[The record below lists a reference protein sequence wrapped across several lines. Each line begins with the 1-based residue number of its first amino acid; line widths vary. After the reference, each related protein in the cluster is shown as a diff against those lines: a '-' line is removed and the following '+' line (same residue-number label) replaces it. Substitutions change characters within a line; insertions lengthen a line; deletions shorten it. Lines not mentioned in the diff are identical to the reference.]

1 MTKELITINPPSES
15 AVAALMDATAGD
27 EPLSANDLPLVK
39 MPASGSQIWEV
50 PSADGIEPVK
60 EISGILLHHQS
71 TRSYWIE
78 TVEDGGDSN
87 SPPDCAS
94 DDGNT
99 GVPNTTDKV
108 AYGGACEEC
117 PMSQWG
123 SSANPKSPNGNACKQ
138 MKNVFLLQEG
148 KVLPLLVRIPPSS
161 LRTLRQYLILLAS
174 EDKRPW
180 DVVTTLSLEKAQNAT
195 GQVYSHLVVSASAL
209 KPNDKIGAFRNQM
222 LPALAPTPRRAAIAA
237 EEEGE

>member
-1 MTKELITINPPSES
+1 MTTKDLITISPPSLR
-15 AVAALMDATAGD
+15 AVEALMEATAGD
-27 EPLSANDLPLVK
+27 EPLSASDLPIVK

-50 PSADGIEPVK
+50 PSGDGVDPVK

-71 TRSYWIE
+71 VRSYWIKE
-78 TVEDGGDSN
+78 AGDGDN

-94 DDGNT
+94 SDGSV
-99 GVPNTTDKV
+99 GVPNTTEKV

-123 SSANPKSPNGNACKQ
+123 SSTKSPNGKACKQ

-209 KPNDKIGAFRNQM
+209 KPNDAIGKFREQM
-222 LPALAPTPRRAAIAA
+222 LPALAPTPRRAAIEAA
-237 EEEGE
+237 E

>member
-1 MTKELITINPPSES
+1 MTAKDLIVINPPSES

-71 TRSYWIE
+71 VRSYWIE

-87 SPPDCAS
+87 APPDCAS
-94 DDGNT
+94 DDGNM
-99 GVPNTTDKV
+99 GIPNTTEEV
-108 AYGGACEEC
+108 AYGGVCEEC

-123 SSANPKSPNGNACKQ
+123 SSTKSPNGKACKQ
-138 MKNVFLLQEG
+138 MKNVFLLQDG

-161 LRTLRQYLILLAS
+161 LLAMRKYLVMLAS
-174 EDKRPW
+174 EDKRLW
-180 DVVTTLSLEKAQNAT
+180 AVVTTLSLEKAQNAA
-195 GQVYSHLVVSASAL
+195 GQVYSHLVVSASAME
-209 KPNDKIGAFRNQM
+209 PNNAIGKFRESI

-237 EEEGE
+237 EAEEGE